1 MHVFKCQ
8 GYVVVWDFTK
18 TIFRVYKILRLQIYQ
33 SLTDKNKASLKIIL
47 WQFSKVFYNFQNNEW
62 SFCKISGC
70 SFVRWGHGVDTFL
83 FGSKRLRK
91 KLDETEIA
99 VCYFLLFSVQANV

>member
-47 WQFSKVFYNFQNNEW
+47 WQFSKVFYNFQNKKQW
-62 SFCKISGC
+62 MK
-70 SFVRWGHGVDTFL
+70 FL
-83 FGSKRLRK
+83 
-91 KLDETEIA
+91 
-99 VCYFLLFSVQANV
+99 